1 MNPQQQQQQQQQE
14 ASATASNSSPPAG
27 QPPVTASNPI
37 APQLPDSVERNS
49 SRGSQRSSSLQFDEL
64 GENWAEVSDAW
75 EANVAQP
82 GRKALHDFFYPSR
95 QSLQNSN
102 NAQQQQQKQRHQQQQ
117 PPPRQQHHAQSE
129 GQSSN
134 AAANTSTRSANLQA
148 MSSASTPTS
157 NVAGQQPP
165 STPRQ
170 SPPSIDQNPDVIEQ
184 ERQDKEF
191 VEDFWTIYDD
201 TIILSL
207 FTQIGII
214 CRLGVAYS
222 FRVLDAVF
230 SQESALFTNLPLN
243 CFSCFVMGLLCS
255 GESLMEIVSTRFS
268 PPRLQHDLHQEAIVL
283 AEQSMIDEEDMDDR
297 STESLSA
304 TSPRFGG
311 TTPRR
316 RKKTGRRISGW
327 RPQSDDFYSELR
339 EVQLLALERRIRASP
354 CLVLFHVRKE
364 DVDLVESYVNNDFSN
379 KNEERSN
386 QQIGT
391 QQNDDG
397 NDGERFSLDE
407 HDLVLE
413 ETEEDPENRR
423 TFAAGR
429 ELSTAAS
436 LPISTQGQDAVGP
449 TVGSR
454 KRRVRIEARS
464 YAEITQADSTES
476 ATTPSN
482 TTTDQ
487 QPAQPSDLEQIVSNV
502 ATDVSQQISQLSRVT
517 LADGWDVGTTPE
529 DKKKDLMLGLR
540 DGLCGALSSFSSWI
554 SSMVS
559 LLRAGKVGEACV
571 GIVIGIQLPI
581 VAYRFGQ
588 HVAVCIFVW
597 RCRRETKRDER
608 RGGYGI
614 RLSMDEDDSLE
625 PQELPSAESGN
636 LDSPYAGD
644 NSETPSVRAVITAL
658 FVIFIVAQI
667 TSLNF
672 YYEPADRLLALS
684 LLFSPLGVLTR
695 WRLSRYNSWRP
706 NFPIGTFTCNI
717 LACALSGTLGDLL
730 AGNPG
735 ATERI
740 ALVALIAGFGGTL
753 SSVARF
759 IVEMLAGVDPILLR
773 IDGAY
778 YGMISIFCGLLVSF
792 IFTAS
797 GDWADNTDK

>member
-1 MNPQQQQQQQQQE
+1 MNPQQHHQQQQGE
-14 ASATASNSSPPAG
+14 SAISASNASNIPTG
-27 QPPVTASNPI
+27 QPAATASNPI
-37 APQLPDSVERNS
+37 SIGPQRPDSAQRNS
-49 SRGSQRSSSLQFDEL
+49 SRGSQRSSLQLDEL
-64 GENWAEVSDAW
+64 GENWAEVTDVW

-82 GRKALHDFFYPSR
+82 SRKALREFFYPSR
-95 QSLQNSN
+95 QSLQNN
-102 NAQQQQQKQRHQQQQ
+102 DENQQQQSRQQYAEGGGSNAANPSARSANPQTIRNASSPTSNGALSPSTFRQ
-117 PPPRQQHHAQSE
+117 PPP
-129 GQSSN
+129 
-134 AAANTSTRSANLQA
+134 
-148 MSSASTPTS
+148 
-157 NVAGQQPP
+157 
-165 STPRQ
+165 
-170 SPPSIDQNPDVIEQ
+170 SIAQNPDVIEQ

-201 TIILSL
+201 IIILSL

-230 SQESALFTNLPLN
+230 RQGSALFTNLPLN

-268 PPRLQHDLHQEAIVL
+268 PPRLQHDLHQEARQLL
-283 AEQSMIDEEDMDDR
+283 AEQSMDEEDMMDDR
-297 STESLSA
+297 STESLSS
-304 TSPRFGG
+304 TYPRFGG
-311 TTPRR
+311 TQARR
-316 RKKTGRRISGW
+316 RKKKNRRIMGW
-327 RPQSDDFYSELR
+327 RPKSDDFYSELR

-364 DVDLVESYVNNDFSN
+364 DVDLVENYFNNDISNN
-379 KNEERSN
+379 KNEDTSN
-386 QQIGT
+386 QQTGT
-391 QQNDDG
+391 RTEENDEG

-413 ETEEDPENRR
+413 ETQDDPENRR
-423 TFAAGR
+423 TFAAGQ
-429 ELSTAAS
+429 ELSTAS
-436 LPISTQGQDAVGP
+436 LPASKNANKNDQDSSGP
-449 TVGSR
+449 IVPGR
-454 KRRVRIEARS
+454 KRKVRIESRA
-464 YAEITQADSTES
+464 YAQITQADSTES
-476 ATTPSN
+476 AATPTN
-482 TTTDQ
+482 AAAAAD
-487 QPAQPSDLEQIVSNV
+487 PAAQPLDLEQIVSNV

-517 LADGWDVGTTPE
+517 LADGWDVGTTPD

-554 SSMVS
+554 SAMVS
-559 LLRAGKVGEACV
+559 LLRDGKVGEACV

-588 HVAVCIFVW
+588 HVAVCVFVW

-614 RLSMDEDDSLE
+614 RLSTDEEDDIQEQEFQS
-625 PQELPSAESGN
+625 PQSGN
-636 LDSPYAGD
+636 LDNPYAED

-658 FVIFIVAQI
+658 FVISVVAQV

-672 YYEPADRLLALS
+672 YYEPDDRLLAFS

-717 LACALSGTLGDLL
+717 LACALSGTLGNVL

-735 ATERI
+735 PTERI

-792 IFTAS
+792 VFTAS
-797 GDWADNTDK
+797 GDWADTTGTDR